1 MMATSDDGSSRWYF
15 WGMTFGQPTIIAIVN
30 ATNNLRVNQP
40 VSRISVKDASRQF
53 DLFTANNNVSQ
64 VFAASSP
71 PNSIHRLS
79 FSLQSEK

>member
-15 WGMTFGQPTIIAIVN
+15 WGMTLGQPTMIAIVN
-30 ATNNLRVNQP
+30 ATIIPMVNATNR
-40 VSRISVKDASRQF
+40 S
-53 DLFTANNNVSQ
+53 VSQ

-71 PNSIHRLS
+71 PSSIHRRS